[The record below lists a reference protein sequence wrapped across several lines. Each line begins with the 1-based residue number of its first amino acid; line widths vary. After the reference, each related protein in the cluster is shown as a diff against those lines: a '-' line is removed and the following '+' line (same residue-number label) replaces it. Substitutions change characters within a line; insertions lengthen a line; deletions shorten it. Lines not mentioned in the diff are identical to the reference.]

1 MSLRTSTVAVPGRTA
16 RRAETA
22 ERVKSGAAQRAYARK
37 RTREQLL
44 DGIELPERASSM
56 AGRIPFVTAIIGLL
70 GCGLALTL
78 LLTTRAAEDSYQLG
92 DARAV
97 NRKLADERAALQRE
111 VAAADS
117 APELAARARELG
129 MIPAKDPARLVLGPG
144 GEVTVIGTPSPAQGA
159 PAPPLNAPPTTTP
172 NGPVPGHAQA
182 QGERVV
188 PVQPGLPSSSQ
199 APAPAQAA
207 QAPQGGAPQAGA
219 PAAPQAPAV
228 APQPAVAV
236 APAPLATAP
245 AEGTAPAPLAPAEG
259 QAPAPAPAD
268 GQAPAPLAPA
278 DGPAPM
284 APANGRLPATAPE
297 GQAPAPINGLVEGQP
312 QVPAGGPAPAPAE
325 AGPNPAE
332 ATAPAEQGLPADTPP
347 PAPGVVPGPGGRP
360 TGAPNE
366 TPRIVAPEDGR

>member
-129 MIPAKDPARLVLGPG
+129 MIPAKDPARLVLGAG

-172 NGPVPGHAQA
+172 NGPAPGHAQA

-199 APAPAQAA
+199 APASAPAS
-207 QAPQGGAPQAGA
+207 PGGVPNGGAPV
-219 PAAPQAPAV
+219 APQAPAV

-236 APAPLATAP
+236 APAPLAPAP
-245 AEGTAPAPLAPAEG
+245 AEGTAPVE
-259 QAPAPAPAD
+259 

-278 DGPAPM
+278 DGAGPAPM
-284 APANGRLPATAPE
+284 APANGRLPASSAPVD
-297 GQAPAPINGLVEGQP
+297 GQAPNPADGQP
-312 QVPAGGPAPAPAE
+312 VTGDVA
-325 AGPNPAE
+325 
-332 ATAPAEQGLPADTPP
+332 APAEQGLPADTPP
-347 PAPGVVPGPGGRP
+347 PAPGVAPGPAGRP
-360 TGAPNE
+360 TGAPSE

>member
-1 MSLRTSTVAVPGRTA
+1 MSVRTSTVAVPGRTA
-16 RRAETA
+16 RRVEAA

-44 DGIELPERASSM
+44 DGIELPERASTM

-92 DARAV
+92 DARTV

-144 GEVTVIGTPSPAQGA
+144 GEVTVIGTPTPAQGA
-159 PAPPLNAPPTTTP
+159 PVPPLNGPPTTTP
-172 NGPVPGHAQA
+172 NPAPGHAQA

-188 PVQPGLPSSSQ
+188 PVQPGASTTGPATPSGTPANVLA
-199 APAPAQAA
+199 APAAQ
-207 QAPQGGAPQAGA
+207 GAA

-228 APQPAVAV
+228 APQPAVAP
-236 APAPLATAP
+236 APAPLAP
-245 AEGTAPAPLAPAEG
+245 ADAVPPADAPAPADGPAPAPAEG
-259 QAPAPAPAD
+259 QAPAPA
-268 GQAPAPLAPA
+268 
-278 DGPAPM
+278 
-284 APANGRLPATAPE
+284 E
-297 GQAPAPINGLVEGQP
+297 GTAPAPIAPVT
-312 QVPAGGPAPAPAE
+312 VPDRVDVAAPNDQGEPVAPA
-325 AGPNPAE
+325 
-332 ATAPAEQGLPADTPP
+332 DSPP
-347 PAPGVVPGPGGRP
+347 PAPGVAAGLPGRVAGPP
-360 TGAPNE
+360 SE
-366 TPRIVAPEDGR
+366 SPRIVAPEGGR

>member
-1 MSLRTSTVAVPGRTA
+1 MSVRTSTVAVPGRTA
-16 RRAETA
+16 RRVEAA

-44 DGIELPERASSM
+44 DGIELPERGSTM

-144 GEVTVIGTPSPAQGA
+144 GEVTVIGTPTPAQGA
-159 PAPPLNAPPTTTP
+159 PVPPLNGPPTTTP
-172 NGPVPGHAQA
+172 NPAPGHAQA

-188 PVQPGLPSSSQ
+188 PVQPGASTAGPAAPSGTPANVLA
-199 APAPAQAA
+199 APAT
-207 QAPQGGAPQAGA
+207 QGGA
-219 PAAPQAPAV
+219 PAAPAPAAPQGPAV
-228 APQPAVAV
+228 APQPAVA
-236 APAPLATAP
+236 A
-245 AEGTAPAPLAPAEG
+245 APAPLAPVDA
-259 QAPAPAPAD
+259 APSAD
-268 GQAPAPLAPA
+268 GQAPAPA
-278 DGPAPM
+278 
-284 APANGRLPATAPE
+284 E
-297 GQAPAPINGLVEGQP
+297 G
-312 QVPAGGPAPAPAE
+312 QVPAPAEGPAPAPL
-325 AGPNPAE
+325 
-332 ATAPAEQGLPADTPP
+332 APVTVPDRVDVAAPVEQGAPVVEQSIPGEQGEPPAPADTPP
-347 PAPGVVPGPGGRP
+347 PAPGVAAGLPGRVAGPP
-360 TGAPNE
+360 SE
-366 TPRIVAPEDGR
+366 SPRIVAPEGGR

>member
-1 MSLRTSTVAVPGRTA
+1 MSVRTSTVAVPGRTA
-16 RRAETA
+16 RRVEAA
-22 ERVKSGAAQRAYARK
+22 DRVKSGAAQRAYARK

-44 DGIELPERASSM
+44 DGIELPERASTM

-144 GEVTVIGTPSPAQGA
+144 GEVTVIGTPTPAQGA
-159 PAPPLNAPPTTTP
+159 PAPPLNSPPTTTP
-172 NGPVPGHAQA
+172 SGPPPGHVQA

-188 PVQPGLPSSSQ
+188 PVQPGATLPSPAGPGNALA
-199 APAPAQAA
+199 APAGQGGAPASGPAAGAPAQA
-207 QAPQGGAPQAGA
+207 
-219 PAAPQAPAV
+219 PAV
-228 APQPAVAV
+228 SPQPAA
-236 APAPLATAP
+236 AP
-245 AEGTAPAPLAPAEG
+245 APAPLAPAPVEAVAPD
-259 QAPAPAPAD
+259 QAAD

-278 DGPAPM
+278 DGQAPAPM
-284 APANGRLPATAPE
+284 APAAGRAPVD
-297 GQAPAPINGLVEGQP
+297 GQAPAQ
-312 QVPAGGPAPAPAE
+312 AAPAPVTV
-325 AGPNPAE
+325 PDRVDV
-332 ATAPAEQGLPADTPP
+332 TAPAEQGAQADTPP
-347 PAPGVVPGPGGRP
+347 PAPGVAAGLPSPAARP
-360 TGAPNE
+360 PSEAPQ
-366 TPRIVAPEDGR
+366 IVAPEGGR